1 MENTISALLTVFGI
15 MLIGFF
21 AERAR
26 VFPETMQKCL
36 NLFVYWV
43 SFPSLIF
50 TQTSSIQAGAETFT
64 FIAAFLSAAVLCSL
78 ASMTLLRVSGDGTA
92 SAAART
98 LEYTQPNAAFL
109 GIPFIAMVLPD
120 EASAIFHATLA
131 SILYTPVVLM
141 CDACMGVSAGS
152 RSMHGGMRGAVSQ
165 CIRNPNLL
173 SCALG
178 CIFPLLAV
186 HAPAPVM
193 RITSM
198 LGSTAAPCALFSIGM
213 LLASGISQSGG
224 FAGTSPLRISSAC
237 AAKLLLHPA
246 ATCAVLLLFGCSG
259 TMLAAGTLSAAMP
272 TAVIVYVICERHGVR
287 ASESSLVIIASTI
300 LSVLSLP
307 AVLYVLRHLGA
318 C

>member
-1 MENTISALLTVFGI
+1 MENTLSALLTVFGI
-15 MLIGFF
+15 MLIGFA
-21 AERAR
+21 AERR
-26 VFPETMQKCL
+26 RMFPADMQRCL
-36 NLFVYWV
+36 NQFVYWI

-50 TQTSSIQAGAETFT
+50 TQACSIQAGAETFT
-64 FIAAFLSAAVLCSL
+64 FIAAFLTAAVLSSIL
-78 ASMTLLRVSGDGTA
+78 SMAILRISGDGTA

-120 EASAIFHATLA
+120 EASAVFHATLA

-141 CDACMGVSAGS
+141 CDACMGLSAGAQGTK
-152 RSMHGGMRGAVSQ
+152 GGMRRAASQ
-165 CIRNPNLL
+165 CLRNPNLL

-178 CIFPLLAV
+178 CVFPLLAL
-186 HAPAPVM
+186 HAPAPVI

-213 LLASGISQSGG
+213 LLASGMSQAEGFSG
-224 FAGTSPLRISSAC
+224 AHPLRIAFGC

-287 ASESSLVIIASTI
+287 ASEASLVIIASTI
-300 LSVLSLP
+300 LSIATLP
-307 AVLYVLRHLGA
+307 AILYALRLLGA